1 MIKVKYDDFTE
12 DDYETDVDAKH
23 GILEAHAE
31 GVLVDLITDTDDE
44 DIVYSLIWD
53 VTLQKEK

>member
-1 MIKVKYDDFTE
+1 MIKVEYDDFTE
-12 DDYETDVDAKH
+12 EEYETKDDAKH

-31 GVLVDLITDTDDE
+31 GVSVTIITDTNDE

-53 VTLQKEK
+53 VTLQREL